1 MKVVIKTIFIL
12 IVSITFFSCKEEP
25 KVIKEILRP
34 VKYKQIG
41 FTSSDLA
48 RTFNGT
54 AKTDKEIKLS
64 FRNNGIITKFLIKVG
79 KPVKRGQL
87 LAQLDNV
94 QARLSYQ
101 QALTSLNT
109 AKSQKNTA
117 KSSYDRIRSLYEKG
131 SVSLSEFESAK
142 NSYVSANDSYVSA
155 QKSVTLQQDQLNYGR
170 IYAPE
175 TGIIASVNTEVNENV
190 TAGQLIGVLNA
201 GNKMEVSVGIPESV
215 INSINKGMKTTVSFS
230 SLGSE
235 KFKGKVTE
243 VSPAIDQNTA
253 TYLTKIEIE
262 DNKNKIK
269 SGMAAD
275 VTFDFKNKL
284 NSEGLLIAPLK
295 AVGED
300 SNGRFVFVIKSEDGK
315 VGIVMKQKVTIGKL
329 SSKGFEIL
337 EGLNPGQKIATA
349 GLQTLLNGQKV
360 KLQ

>member
-1 MKVVIKTIFIL
+1 MKVLLRTILFLL
-12 IVSITFFSCKEEP
+12 ISISFFSCKEEE
-25 KVIKEILRP
+25 KIIKEVLRP

-41 FTSSDLA
+41 FTNSDLA

-64 FRNNGIITKFLIKVG
+64 FRNNGIITKFLISVG
-79 KPVKRGQL
+79 KSVKKGEL

-101 QALTSLNT
+101 QALSSLNT

-142 NSYVSANDSYVSA
+142 NSYVSATDSYASA
-155 QKSVTLQQDQLNYGR
+155 QKSVKLQQAQLNYGI

-175 TGIIASVNTEVNENV
+175 NGVIASVNTEVNENV

-201 GNKMEVSVGIPESV
+201 GKKMEVSVGIPESV
-215 INSINKGMKTTVSFS
+215 INSIKKGMKTTVSFS
-230 SLGSE
+230 SLGTN
-235 KFKGKVTE
+235 KFIGKVIE
-243 VSPAIDQNTA
+243 VSPSIDQNTA

-262 DNKNKIK
+262 DSKNSVK

-275 VTFDFKNKL
+275 VTFDFKNAQDSKT
-284 NSEGLLIAPLK
+284 LLIAPIN

-300 SNGRFVFVIKSEDGK
+300 SNGRFVFVIDSKDGK
-315 VGIVMKQKVTIGKL
+315 TGVVKKQKVTIGKL

-337 EGLNPGQKIATA
+337 EGLSSGQKIATA